1 MIYLFIIRPIT
12 YYTMQSIQGEIK
24 LLVKSPLSTEEVF
37 VNEIMED
44 EILMYLDEDPIPY
57 CIKRTYLENL
67 MVEDLVYDSE
77 TTYYDLSKLFLNGG
91 PSIILSNVEAL
102 KDPDCRTFRL
112 VSKKEIKIVESYIHK
127 GILEYVEEEEYGVME
142 PPYICK
148 KWQALAIFCDG
159 GYSNINRY
167 LIRLTYYHPG
177 TSLLDLPV
185 KLFKMVC
192 GIQDP
197 PYPIRTYRHNID
209 IQNMVDDM
217 DHLFYKYSK
226 KSNEPKVVYR
236 GMNKFYTYLKK
247 PGDKMVIENYMSCFD
262 DEGGLPG
269 PSNIWCTIT
278 IEPGIPYLETY
289 TDKEFRYFMEY
300 PQEREVI
307 LPRNLVATYIEDFG
321 YENCMSYKHISV
333 SLLPISGERE
343 FYSIEKLNHN

>member
-1 MIYLFIIRPIT
+1 MN
-12 YYTMQSIQGEIK
+12 SIEGEVQ

-37 VNEIMED
+37 INEIMDD
-44 EILMYLDEDPIPY
+44 EILIYLDEDPVPY
-57 CIKRTYLENL
+57 RIKRIYFENL
-67 MVEDLVYDSE
+67 FVEDLVYDSE
-77 TTYYDLSKLFLNGG
+77 NTYYDLSKLFLNGG
-91 PSIILSNVEAL
+91 LSIILSDIDSME
-102 KDPDCRTFRL
+102 DPHCRIFRL
-112 VSKKEIKIVESYIHK
+112 VSKKEIRIVESHIHK
-127 GILEYVEEEEYGVME
+127 RILEYVEDEEYSVME

-167 LIRLTYYHPG
+167 LIRLTDYHSG
-177 TSLLDLPV
+177 IGLFELSV
-185 KLFKMVC
+185 QLFKWVFGMKD
-192 GIQDP
+192 QP
-197 PYPIRTYRHNID
+197 RPIRKYSHD
-209 IQNMVDDM
+209 ITIQSMVDDM

-262 DEGGLPG
+262 DGGGLPG
-269 PSNIWCTIT
+269 PANIWCTIT

-289 TDKEFRYFMEY
+289 TDKEFRYFVLFPEEMEI
-300 PQEREVI
+300 I

-321 YENCMSYKHISV
+321 YDNCMSYKHISV

-343 FYSIEKLNHN
+343 LYSIEKLNQN